1 MRPILDAAVLNI
13 VNTGA
18 CQDFEEV
25 SDVRVMH
32 LDEKGPNADGS
43 EVKHSP
49 GLGGFLLDWVV

>member
-1 MRPILDAAVLNI
+1 MRPILDTTVLYV

-43 EVKHSP
+43 EVEHGP
-49 GLGGFLLDWVV
+49 